1 MKRKHLIFGL
11 GFFLLFGGE
20 LSAQQTGNHA
30 KLNGRAVRTPLTP
43 GLTSVR
49 RTRLNTQV
57 INGVLK
63 QNTPTKAGQRQI
75 SSIERRLRLRLP
87 VVVIGERSRKGNSS
101 IANIWVPGWEGVFGG
116 KKLGNDVTVFYHWN
130 NWYPR

>member
-1 MKRKHLIFGL
+1 MERKYLIIGL
-11 GFFLLFGGE
+11 GFFLLFGSE
-20 LSAQQTGNHA
+20 LSAQQTSNHA
-30 KLNGRAVRTPLTP
+30 KLSGRAVRSSHTP
-43 GLTSVR
+43 GLSSRR
-49 RTRLNTQV
+49 RTHLNNQV

-63 QNTPTKAGQRQI
+63 QNLPTKAGQRQI

>member
-1 MKRKHLIFGL
+1 MKRKHLIIGL

-20 LSAQQTGNHA
+20 LSAQQAGNHA
-30 KLNGRAVRTPLTP
+30 RLSGRAVRSPLTP

-75 SSIERRLRLRLP
+75 SAIEWRLRLREPADIRIKYGKRTLYYGGTIEGRWWDRNSYWEFKSWRNWLP
-87 VVVIGERSRKGNSS
+87 R
-101 IANIWVPGWEGVFGG
+101 
-116 KKLGNDVTVFYHWN
+116 
-130 NWYPR
+130 